1 MPASIATGMKN
12 LLAIAAATEL
22 KLVHLLLQHYYL
34 LLYSPNVANISE
46 NDKWLLYFYYLGPQA
61 RS

>member
-46 NDKWLLYFYYLGPQA
+46 NDNL
-61 RS
+61 